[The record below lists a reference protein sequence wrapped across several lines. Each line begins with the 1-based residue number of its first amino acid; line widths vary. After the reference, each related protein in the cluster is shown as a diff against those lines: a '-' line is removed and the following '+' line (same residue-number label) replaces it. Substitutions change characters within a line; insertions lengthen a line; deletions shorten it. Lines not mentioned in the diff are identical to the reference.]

1 MDDGLSFEPSTSIGA
16 DNILEDKDIYSWTAL
31 FSVADWTQCQVSN
44 ITVVVHVCNTVSSM
58 FAVALLVLYQSS
70 H

>member
-1 MDDGLSFEPSTSIGA
+1 
-16 DNILEDKDIYSWTAL
+16 LEDKDIYSWTAL
-31 FSVADWTQCQVSN
+31 FSVIDWTQCQVSN